1 MTALPLVRTFTDNE
15 GIDITF
21 YEWPVA
27 KSKGVVQL
35 VHGLGEHARRY
46 DHVAAAFNRAGYSVY
61 ADDHRGH
68 GQTGVNMRA
77 SGAIKRQGQLG
88 AGGMNAVFA
97 DVRQLSHIISGEH
110 PEEPLI
116 LFGHS
121 WGSLISQRIWN
132 KYSDEFDGLILS
144 GSTIALP
151 GIMPSSGFNKRWQN
165 TVGASGHEWLSRDHE
180 VGHEFRVDPLNF
192 PESALE
198 VFGVANAARL
208 LGTPSKNIDAHVP
221 ILLIAGS
228 EDALGGERGNRML
241 ANAYK
246 KVGVEDLNVIIY
258 HGGRHEM
265 VNETNKDEVLADLVG
280 WLEERFG

>member
-1 MTALPLVRTFTDNE
+1 MTALPLVRKFTDNE
-15 GIDITF
+15 GIENTF

-68 GQTGVNMRA
+68 GQTGVSMRA
-77 SGAIKRQGQLG
+77 AGAIKRQGQLG
-88 AGGMNAVFA
+88 VGGMNAVFA
-97 DVRQLSHIISGEH
+97 DVRQLSHIIAGEH

-121 WGSLISQRIWN
+121 WGSLIAQRIWN

-144 GSTIALP
+144 GSSLAVP
-151 GIMPSSGFNKRWQN
+151 GLMPSSGFNKRWAKTPN
-165 TVGASGHEWLSRDHE
+165 ATGFEWLSRDRE
-180 VGHEFRVDPLNF
+180 VGVEFAEDPLNF
-192 PESALE
+192 PDTAIE
-198 VFGVANAARL
+198 VFGVTNAARL
-208 LGTPSKNIDAHVP
+208 LGTPSKSIDAHVP

-228 EDALGGERGNRML
+228 EDALGGEKGNRML

-246 KVGVEDLNVIIY
+246 RVGVEDLNVIIY
-258 HGGRHEM
+258 HDGRHEM
-265 VNETNKDEVLADLVG
+265 VNEINKDEVLADLVG